1 MLDHLSLLIDEHRDP
16 PAQDVYKRQ
25 PLLPAIPAAWNPPVL
40 HLKNMPSDPL
50 PTAKMPDRSVR
61 LPTSSHRKRPLQSA
75 LSQGTGSLAS
85 SCSGRTV
92 SVYSV
97 SSSSPNL
104 LRSCILLSFL
114 RYILMEMY
122 VPPSVSIC
130 IISRLWIVRSVPAHS
145 RTRKSRASLLQKALY
160 GSEMCIRDSPY
171 EIHYSSTSCAFFPVI
186 SNPISSFVTSSGSTI
201 PVISP

>member
-1 MLDHLSLLIDEHRDP
+1 
-16 PAQDVYKRQ
+16 
-25 PLLPAIPAAWNPPVL
+25 
-40 HLKNMPSDPL
+40 MPSDPL

-160 GSEMCIRDSPY
+160 GSGTLFCRPLNTE
-171 EIHYSSTSCAFFPVI
+171 
-186 SNPISSFVTSSGSTI
+186 SGIFLMTI
-201 PVISP
+201 PAADTGTGKERFMVFVLILIFILPFCSFASLFVHVYPHVCAARCFHRHKITCHLFIQAGCYGLHQFF